1 MASTTDML
9 IYPEPG
15 PAGIERARLAPRRW
29 VRRAVVGAVALAAI
43 ASASLLAGFAVF
55 ADRVV
60 SEASSVENGWS
71 EGIVVLTG
79 GKDRVLEGLSLLDQ
93 GRAGRLLISG
103 VHPET
108 SALDIARATDR
119 RRALFSCCVDLGRTA
134 ANTTG
139 NAREARRW
147 ASRRQVKSLIVVTS
161 AYHMPRSLLEI
172 RALLP
177 DVRLRPHAVKSET
190 LDEWYRHPS
199 TVRLMASEYAKF
211 LVASAR
217 LSMMGADPDLAA
229 LAEVDRGRQTTAH

>member
-9 IYPEPG
+9 VYPEPG
-15 PAGIERARLAPRRW
+15 PVGAGRAADAPRRW
-29 VRRAVVGAVALAAI
+29 LKRAVIGTVALAAI
-43 ASASLLAGFAVF
+43 VAAPVLTGFAVF
-55 ADRVV
+55 ANRVV
-60 SEASSVENGWS
+60 SEASTVEAGWS

-147 ASRRQVKSLIVVTS
+147 AARRQVKSLIVVTS

-172 RALLP
+172 RALMP
-177 DVRLRPHAVKSET
+177 DVRLRPHAVKSDT
-190 LDEWYRHPS
+190 LDTWYRDPA
-199 TVRLMASEYAKF
+199 TVQLMFTEYAKF

-217 LSMMGADPDLAA
+217 LSVMGADPDLAA
-229 LAEVDRGRQTTAH
+229 LAEVDRGRQTTAQ